1 MPIAV
6 SNEEVEGERYD
17 LKSAPPDGFVVL
29 KRLSYGQQMLRRG
42 LLSKA
47 RMETAATGNRAER
60 RAGAKKGTT
69 SVELELTNDK
79 VTLFEFANCIVGH
92 NLQYLADPEDKSSI
106 ALLDFTRPEH
116 VKMLDG
122 RIGTEIDELI
132 NDLNDFEDDEET
144 GK

>member
-6 SNEEVEGERYD
+6 STNSNEGERFE

-29 KRLSYGQQMLRRG
+29 KRLSYGQQMFRRS

-47 RMETAATGNRAER
+47 KMETGGGGNRADR
-60 RAGAKKGTT
+60 RANANRGFMA
-69 SVELELTNDK
+69 ELELMNEK
-79 VTLFEFANCIVGH
+79 VTLFEFANCITDH
-92 NLQYLADPEDKSSI
+92 NLDDANGQRLNFSN
-106 ALLDFTRPEH
+106 PEH

-122 RIGTEIDELI
+122 RIGEEIDELI
-132 NDLNDFEDDEET
+132 NDLNNFEADEET